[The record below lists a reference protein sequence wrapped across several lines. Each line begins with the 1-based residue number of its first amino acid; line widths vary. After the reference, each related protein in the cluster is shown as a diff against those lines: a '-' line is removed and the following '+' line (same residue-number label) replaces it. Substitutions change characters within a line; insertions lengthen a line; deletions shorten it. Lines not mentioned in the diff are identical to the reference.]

1 VITVGQA
8 AGMFGL
14 SRTALLYYESIG
26 LLAAKRADNGYR
38 MYDEEDIERLRQIV
52 TLRNAGV
59 PLSEIPGCI
68 ASPDSGVYSILIK
81 SLGEINDR
89 IENSRKQQAVIIK
102 LLKDSNLRQKREL
115 NAQEWMEILRRAG
128 IEEHTALEWH
138 IRFESQ
144 SPEQHQNLLRA
155 LGFSRE
161 ERELFRSVYES
172 LRGESSAGQN
182 ETI

>member
-1 VITVGQA
+1 MVTVGQA

-38 MYDEEDIERLRQIV
+38 LYDEEDIGRLRQIV

-59 PLSEIPGCI
+59 HLSEISGCLESPG
-68 ASPDSGVYSILIK
+68 SGVYSILLK
-81 SLGEINDR
+81 RLGEINAQ
-89 IENSRKQQAVIIK
+89 IENSRRQQAVIIK
-102 LLKDSNLRQKREL
+102 LLKDSKLRQKRAFNTE
-115 NAQEWMEILRRAG
+115 EWMEILSRAG
-128 IEEHTALEWH
+128 VEKQTALEWH
-138 IRFESQ
+138 IRFETQ

-161 ERELFRSVYES
+161 ERARFINVYES
-172 LRGESSAGQN
+172 RRGKAPAEYD
-182 ETI
+182 